1 MQSST
6 PISPFHK
13 GDKSFLW
20 KRQPKSPVYAGLKD
34 LDFMHMVP
42 VLIFFFDLFVRE
54 IV

>member
-20 KRQPKSPVYAGLKD
+20 KHQPESPSVYAELKD
-34 LDFMHMVP
+34 LDFMQMDS
-42 VLIFFFDLFVRE
+42 VLIFFDLFV
-54 IV
+54 